1 MIEEKDILSL
11 NYYRYNQPF
20 SGSFQGMRYRII
32 RVPDQKDEDGN
43 VTEPEM
49 LEAVIWTLLH
59 TKNFATAVMTAV
71 NLGNNTNTLGAVTG
85 SLAALLYGQQSIP
98 ERWLKALRG
107 REQLE
112 RICQDFELHF

>member
-1 MIEEKDILSL
+1 
-11 NYYRYNQPF
+11 
-20 SGSFQGMRYRII
+20 
-32 RVPDQKDEDGN
+32 VH
-43 VTEPEM
+43 V

-71 NLGNNTNTLGAVTG
+71 NLGNNTNTLGAVTC

>member
-49 LEAVIWTLLH
+49 LEAVIWPEPFSFEKTADELKTSRRFPFTEEGHAQVTAWLNAEHEKGDYHPGFTLSEL
-59 TKNFATAVMTAV
+59 KKIR
-71 NLGNNTNTLGAVTG
+71 NL
-85 SLAALLYGQQSIP
+85 
-98 ERWLKALRG
+98 
-107 REQLE
+107 
-112 RICQDFELHF
+112 

>member
-1 MIEEKDILSL
+1 
-11 NYYRYNQPF
+11 
-20 SGSFQGMRYRII
+20 
-32 RVPDQKDEDGN
+32 
-43 VTEPEM
+43 
-49 LEAVIWTLLH
+49 
-59 TKNFATAVMTAV
+59 MTAV

>member
-43 VTEPEM
+43 VTEKTADELKTSRRFPFTEEGHAQVTAW
-49 LEAVIWTLLH
+49 LNAEHEKGDYHPGFTLSEL
-59 TKNFATAVMTAV
+59 KKIR
-71 NLGNNTNTLGAVTG
+71 NL
-85 SLAALLYGQQSIP
+85 
-98 ERWLKALRG
+98 
-107 REQLE
+107 
-112 RICQDFELHF
+112 